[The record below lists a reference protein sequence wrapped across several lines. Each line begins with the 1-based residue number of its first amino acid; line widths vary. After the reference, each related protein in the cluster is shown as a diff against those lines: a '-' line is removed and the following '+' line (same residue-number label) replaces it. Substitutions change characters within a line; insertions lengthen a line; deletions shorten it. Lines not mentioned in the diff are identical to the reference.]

1 MGKIGLPELV
11 LILTIALVIFGPSK
25 LPSIG
30 KSIGLAIN
38 EFKNSANKMS
48 EDLITSTDDENKAD
62 VKSES

>member
-1 MGKIGLPELV
+1 MGKIGITELV

-38 EFKNSANKMS
+38 EFKSGANKIS
-48 EDLITSTDDENKAD
+48 EDIMTSTDDEKKD
-62 VKSES
+62 EKKSE